1 MIGLWVNPGRVIA
14 MREARARHMGVAT
27 QGAYTDLEL
36 VRQEVRAAH
45 HIMSSQGWHTLDA
58 SYMAV
63 EEIARDVM
71 RLRGLP
77 ERTLG

>member
-1 MIGLWVNPGRVIA
+1 VIA

-27 QGAYTDLEL
+27 QGAYTDLDT
-36 VRQEVRAAH
+36 VRQEVRDAH
-45 HIMSSQGWHTLDA
+45 RIMSAQGWQTIDA
-58 SYMAV
+58 SYMAI

-77 ERTLG
+77 ERSLG